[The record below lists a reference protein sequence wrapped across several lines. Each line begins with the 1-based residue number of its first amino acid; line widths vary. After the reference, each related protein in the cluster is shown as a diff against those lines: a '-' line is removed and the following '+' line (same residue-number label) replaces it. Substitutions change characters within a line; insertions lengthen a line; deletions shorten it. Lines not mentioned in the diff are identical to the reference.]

1 VVKIVFSPLA
11 KLDLKEIIDFIKRD
25 SLHYAILE
33 SKKIQAA
40 INGLMK
46 HSLMGRV
53 VPEIENNQYREL
65 IFRNYRIIYRIVS
78 EEQINILTIHH
89 HSRSFANNPAFK
101 SED

>member
-1 VVKIVFSPLA
+1 MVKIVFSPLA
-11 KLDLKEIIDFIKRD
+11 KFDLKEIIDFIKRD
-25 SLHYAILE
+25 SLRYAILE

-46 HSLMGRV
+46 HPLMGRV
-53 VPEIENNQYREL
+53 VPEIENSQYREL

-78 EEQINILTIHH
+78 EEQINIITIHH
-89 HSRSFANNPAFK
+89 HARNLTNNPAFK